1 VLLPFGNQ
9 NSRSSVSFDTLGLP
23 DYLLKTLLAAS
34 YLEPT
39 PIQTLAIPRILEGLD
54 VIGVA
59 QTGTGKTAA
68 FALPIIQ
75 QLNQSQPKEN
85 AASVRVLAI
94 APTRELAL
102 QVAAAFKNYAKN
114 SPLKIGVVSIIG
126 GEDLESQIAALRRGV
141 EVVVATPGRLLDLVD
156 RGQIRL
162 SEVQTLVLDEAD
174 KLLDLGFAEELDSLL
189 KLLPEKRQ
197 NLLFSATFPAKVQ
210 ALSARFLKDP
220 VRVEVEG
227 AEPTVDKIAQRVFEV
242 DADKRRGLL
251 QHLLGTE
258 DWNQVLVFVATKVKA
273 RNLAHKLVQA
283 GFSAADF
290 HGDLEQDERIEALN
304 GFKRQTYK
312 ILVATDVAARG
323 IDIDKLSCVVNFDLP
338 RSPNDYVHR
347 IGRTGRAGQVGVAI
361 SFIDHETADHFA
373 LIEKRAGIELE
384 REVVEG
390 FELTGDAPRRQKGGA
405 PVKGKRPSK
414 KDRLREAASR
424 TVLDD

>member
-304 GFKRQTYK
+304 GFKRQTYQL
-312 ILVATDVAARG
+312 LVAPDVAARG
-323 IDIDKLSCVVNFDLP
+323 IDFDTLS
-338 RSPNDYVHR
+338 
-347 IGRTGRAGQVGVAI
+347 
-361 SFIDHETADHFA
+361 
-373 LIEKRAGIELE
+373 
-384 REVVEG
+384 
-390 FELTGDAPRRQKGGA
+390 
-405 PVKGKRPSK
+405 
-414 KDRLREAASR
+414 
-424 TVLDD
+424 